1 MTGFSPTA
9 ATQPTKD
16 ESPPVT
22 TISLTSSDA
31 VSAKVD
37 AIVVGALKGDKGP
50 VLASGAGTVDRVLK
64 GRLVAALKD
73 LAFTGAAGEAVRVT
87 TFGATTAPTII
98 AVGLGKAD
106 RLDAEQVRR
115 AAGVGV
121 RAAAGSRTVL
131 TTLADTAGVPAADAL
146 RAALE
151 GSLLGAYD
159 YVKFRNASLE
169 GRKEP
174 VQAVQVAV
182 PDKKAKDAVAALKR
196 AEVVTDAVAL
206 VRDLVNTPPGDL
218 HPADLADIAVAEC
231 TKAGCKVEVMDEKAL
246 RKGGYGGITG
256 VGQGSTN
263 PPRLVRITYTHPKA
277 KRSIALVG
285 KGITFDSGGLSLKP
299 SVAMEWMK
307 SDMAGA
313 AAVVGTLAAIAR
325 LKLPVNVTGWVPTAE
340 NMPSGAAIR
349 PGDVLTMFGGKK
361 VEILNTDAEG
371 RLILADALVR
381 AGQEKPDIL
390 IDVATLTGAQLVALG
405 TRTAGVMAN
414 DDDLR
419 TRIVESAKTAGEA
432 MWPMPL
438 PEELRKSIDSDIA
451 DLTNTGDRYGGML
464 VAGTFL
470 KEFVA
475 DGLTWAHLD
484 IAGPA
489 FNQDVAFGYTP
500 KGGTGAAVRTFV
512 QLAELEAGV

>member
-1 MTGFSPTA
+1 M
-9 ATQPTKD
+9 
-16 ESPPVT
+16 T
-22 TISLTSSDA
+22 TISLISSEA
-31 VSAKVD
+31 HSAKAD

-50 VLASGAGTVDRVLK
+50 VLASGAAAVDRALKGKLVRVLK
-64 GRLVAALKD
+64 D
-73 LAFTGAAGEAVRVT
+73 LGFTGAAGETARVT
-87 TFGATTAPTII
+87 TFGATTAPTVI

-106 RLDAEQVRR
+106 KLDAEQVRR
-115 AAGVGV
+115 AAGAAV
-121 RAAAGSRTVL
+121 RAAAGSRTVV
-131 TTLADTAGVPAADAL
+131 TTLADTSGVAPAEAL
-146 RAALE
+146 RATLE
-151 GSLLGAYD
+151 GSLLGSYD
-159 YVKFRNASLE
+159 YVKFRQASLE

-174 VQAVQVAV
+174 VQAVQVVV
-182 PDKKAKDAVAALKR
+182 PDKKSKDALATVKR
-196 AEVVTDAVAL
+196 AEVVAYSVAL

-218 HPADLADIAVAEC
+218 HPSDLADIALAEC
-231 TKAGCKVEVMDEKAL
+231 TKAGCKVEVMDDKAL

-256 VGQGSTN
+256 VGQGSSN
-263 PPRLVRITYTHPKA
+263 PPRLVRITYTHPRA

-313 AAVVGTLAAIAR
+313 AAVIGSLAAIAK

-381 AGQEKPDIL
+381 AGQEKPDVL
-390 IDVATLTGAQLVALG
+390 IDVATLTGAQLIALG

-419 TRIVESAKTAGEA
+419 ARIVAAATASGES
-432 MWPMPL
+432 MWAMPL

-475 DGLTWAHLD
+475 EGLSWAHLD

-489 FNQDVAFGYTP
+489 FNQDVAYGYTP

-512 QLAELEAGV
+512 QLAETEAGL